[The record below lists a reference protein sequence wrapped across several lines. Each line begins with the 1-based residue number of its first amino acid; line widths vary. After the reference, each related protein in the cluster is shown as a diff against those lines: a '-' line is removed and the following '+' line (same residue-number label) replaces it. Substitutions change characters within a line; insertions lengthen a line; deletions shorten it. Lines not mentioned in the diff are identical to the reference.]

1 MPGQAA
7 WLPVERNGW
16 RNGKERNLDMND
28 LPSEIVIRMGIFAA
42 VLAILAL
49 GEFHFPRRH
58 LTAGKPLRWLNNLAL
73 VFLNT
78 VTVRV
83 LLPLGAVGMAVIAQ
97 DKGWGC
103 FNNLEQAD
111 WLAVT

>member
-16 RNGKERNLDMND
+16 RNGNERNLDMND

-58 LTAGKPLRWLNNLAL
+58 LTPGKPLRWLNNLAL

-78 VTVRV
+78 VPVRS
-83 LLPLGAVGMAVIAQ
+83 LLPLGAVGMPATATSR
-97 DKGWGC
+97 GY
-103 FNNLEQAD
+103 AY
-111 WLAVT
+111 